1 MECAPTSCVHK
12 CTHHRRSRSCHLAGT
27 AMVTGSRA
35 SRIMRPIWSWG
46 NGDHLSSELYL
57 VDAVQIRCYL
67 PHKKHDCH
75 LISHQLRGSKNPL
88 FSWWDDGKGHTR
100 ENPCWIG
107 DCAMEE
113 SPYARGACSWGHYVQ
128 DWVSAGFEPSWGL
141 PKCGNSWT
149 GNSTSRCFSHDLV
162 HLNGTNFMFHVFS
175 QILLGY
181 AGFLYVTTDPPK
193 KKTYIFFYICR
204 HLKLLAHVI
213 SGLRPSLEDIAEAVE
228 CFLYHSRPRGK
239 SLPTGF

>member
-1 MECAPTSCVHK
+1 M
-12 CTHHRRSRSCHLAGT
+12 
-27 AMVTGSRA
+27 
-35 SRIMRPIWSWG
+35 
-46 NGDHLSSELYL
+46 LSSPQKAWLPFDIPSAAWIKEPTFFL
-57 VDAVQIRCYL
+57 VGWRKG
-67 PHKKHDCH
+67 PHPRKPLLDWW
-75 LISHQLRGSKNPL
+75 LRNGRVSLRSWSMQLGAL
-88 FSWWDDGKGHTR
+88 
-100 ENPCWIG
+100 
-107 DCAMEE
+107 CA
-113 SPYARGACSWGHYVQ
+113 RL
-128 DWVSAGFEPSWGL
+128 AGFEPPWGL

-149 GNSTSRCFSHDLV
+149 GNPTSRCFSHDLV
-162 HLNGTNFMFHVFS
+162 RLNGTNFMFHVFS

-193 KKTYIFFYICR
+193 KKLTFFYICR